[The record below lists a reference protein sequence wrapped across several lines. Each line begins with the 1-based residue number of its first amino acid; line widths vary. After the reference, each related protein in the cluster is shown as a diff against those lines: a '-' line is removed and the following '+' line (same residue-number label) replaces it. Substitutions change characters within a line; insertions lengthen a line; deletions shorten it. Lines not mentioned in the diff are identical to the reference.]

1 MIGISCPYHISA
13 QLFVLKPLYF
23 SIWFFFVCLPI
34 LSSVCCIFMAYDSS
48 ACELL
53 MIAHLINWLPKQHNK
68 SASWRKRVAG
78 TRLGAQLIKCSWRMT
93 TCVLHI
99 KQLHQLCMPLW
110 LQFSWLTQPISL
122 IFVWCFVGMIS
133 WKLWKKRLNVKSSLE
148 EFFFFVTTIPN
159 FYYRNVL
166 QLTHLLCGCH
176 SGDAAVLMHFVT
188 RHRCCSAAVRPIS
201 ISLN

>member
-1 MIGISCPYHISA
+1 MLAWTYLETYVLHVTIALTSIDRYLLSDSHFSPTVCFETFI
-13 QLFVLKPLYF
+13 LFNMVFF
-23 SIWFFFVCLPI
+23 SFVYQ

-148 EFFFFVTTIPN
+148 EYFFSLLQYRIFTIE
-159 FYYRNVL
+159 
-166 QLTHLLCGCH
+166 T
-176 SGDAAVLMHFVT
+176 
-188 RHRCCSAAVRPIS
+188 CC
-201 ISLN
+201 N